1 MLLFS
6 NSWEDHVEHIR
17 VVLGTLRQAGL
28 TVNPEK
34 CRWEGQYMEFL
45 GHQVGGGRMSMPA
58 HRAQALG
65 NYETQLIN
73 IASPCHVLVSCSPL
87 V

>member
-1 MLLFS
+1 
-6 NSWEDHVEHIR
+6 
-17 VVLGTLRQAGL
+17 
-28 TVNPEK
+28 
-34 CRWEGQYMEFL
+34 MEFL
-45 GHQVGGGRMSMPA
+45 GHQVSGGRMSMPA

-65 NYETQLIN
+65 NYETQLID